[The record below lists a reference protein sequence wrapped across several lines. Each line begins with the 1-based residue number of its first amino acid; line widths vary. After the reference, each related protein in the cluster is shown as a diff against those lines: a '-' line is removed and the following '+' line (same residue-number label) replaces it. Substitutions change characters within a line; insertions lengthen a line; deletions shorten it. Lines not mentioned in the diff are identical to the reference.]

1 MHKHD
6 TYVPMSLLSRKY
18 EYEYKIIRLQ
28 KMIEREAGFSV
39 VLERAPN
46 GALIIPQ
53 ELAKK
58 VPNISQ

>member
-6 TYVPMSLLSRKY
+6 KYVTIFPLSRKY

-28 KMIEREAGFSV
+28 KMIEREAGVSV